1 MPDDKKITA
10 HIDYATQDSAI
21 PENGPDRC
29 PMCGKEL
36 EAGYG
41 MAGGGMGVYMYCPEH
56 GIFSKTQ
63 TD

>member
-1 MPDDKKITA
+1 MTDDKKITA

-21 PENGPDRC
+21 PENGPDTC
-29 PMCGKEL
+29 PTCGKEL

-41 MAGGGMGVYMYCPEH
+41 MAGGGMGVYMYCPDH
-56 GIFSKTQ
+56 GILSKTQ